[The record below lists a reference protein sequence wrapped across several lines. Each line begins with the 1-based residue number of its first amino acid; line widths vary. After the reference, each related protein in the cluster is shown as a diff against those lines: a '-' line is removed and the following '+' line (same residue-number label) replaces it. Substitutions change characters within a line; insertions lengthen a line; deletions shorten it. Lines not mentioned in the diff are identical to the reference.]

1 LPVTSSHELVTGS
14 PVTESKFILMKLRSI
29 LLFLFPLFCITA
41 VAQTDSSHLRISLLT
56 CSPGAELYSTFG
68 HTAIRVT
75 DSTRGIDM
83 VYNYG
88 TFDDRDPNFYVKFT
102 KGIMVYALSNYS
114 YQDFLQEYA
123 YEKRYVI
130 EQELNLNGGEKQ
142 KLYAALQENAQEQN
156 RYYNY
161 YFHTD
166 NCTTRARDM
175 IAQKTGASVVFKN
188 ILPEKVPTF
197 RNLIHTYLDKGNQDW
212 SKFGI
217 DLLLGSNLDKKVT
230 NESSMFLPD
239 YLLKGFD
246 SATVDGRKLVTAKN
260 NVLPVAPV
268 PPSVT
273 LFTPL
278 FVFGMLFIII
288 TLLSLSTSKYAQGF
302 LNVFDAV
309 FFLLIGFFGIV
320 VVTLWAIRVD
330 TVCRDNY
337 NVAWALPTHFFVAF
351 VVYLK
356 RKWIQQYFRMV
367 FVLTVLFALCW
378 LFFIPQK
385 INMAVLPLLGIVLV
399 RSNFRG
405 DLFKKRLKTKNT
417 TNVFFSSNTTNV
429 ELK

>member
-1 LPVTSSHELVTGS
+1 
-14 PVTESKFILMKLRSI
+14 MKLRSI

-41 VAQTDSSHLRISLLT
+41 SAQTDSSHLRISLLT
-56 CSPGAELYSTFG
+56 CGPGTELYSTFG

-75 DSTRGIDM
+75 DSARGVDM

-102 KGIMVYALSNYS
+102 RGIMIYALSNYS
-114 YQDFLQEYA
+114 FQEFLQEYA
-123 YEKRYVI
+123 YERRYVI
-130 EQELNLNGGEKQ
+130 EQELNLNGDEKQ
-142 KLYAALQENAQEQN
+142 RLYAALQENALEQN

-175 IAQKTGASVVFKN
+175 ITQKTGASVVFKN
-188 ILPEKVPTF
+188 ILPEKVPSF
-197 RNLIHTYLDKGNQDW
+197 RNLIHTYLNKANQHW

-217 DLLLGSNLDKKVT
+217 DLLLGSNLDHKVT

-239 YLLKGFD
+239 YLLMGFD
-246 SATVDGRKLVTAKN
+246 SAMVDGRKLVTAKN

-278 FVFGMLFIII
+278 FVFGMVFIII
-288 TLLSLSTSKYAQGF
+288 TLLSFSTQKYAQGF

-309 FFLLIGFFGIV
+309 FFLLIGLFGV
-320 VVTLWAIRVD
+320 VIVTLWAIRVD
-330 TVCRDNY
+330 DVCRNNY
-337 NVAWALPTHFFVAF
+337 NLGWALPTHFFMAF

-356 RKWIQQYFRMV
+356 RKWIQQYFRVV
-367 FVLTVLFALCW
+367 FVLTLLFAVCW
-378 LFFIPQK
+378 FFIPQK

-417 TNVFFSSNTTNV
+417 TNEFFGSNTKNA

>member
-1 LPVTSSHELVTGS
+1 
-14 PVTESKFILMKLRSI
+14 MKLRSI

-41 VAQTDSSHLRISLLT
+41 IAQTDSSHLRISLLT

-102 KGIMVYALSNYS
+102 RGIMIYALSNYS
-114 YQDFLQEYA
+114 FQEFLQEYA
-123 YEKRYVI
+123 YERRYVI
-130 EQELNLNGGEKQ
+130 EQELNLNGDEKQ
-142 KLYAALQENAQEQN
+142 RLYAALQENALEQN

-175 IAQKTGASVVFKN
+175 ITQKSGASVVFKS
-188 ILPEKVPTF
+188 ILPEKVPSF
-197 RNLIHTYLDKGNQDW
+197 RNLIHTYLDKANQHW

-246 SATVDGRKLVTAKN
+246 SAMVDGRKLVAAKN

-278 FVFGMLFIII
+278 FVFATLFIIV
-288 TLLSLSTSKYAQGF
+288 TLLSFSTNKYAQGF

-309 FFLLIGFFGIV
+309 FFLLIGFFGV
-320 VVTLWAIRVD
+320 VIVTLWAIRVD
-330 TVCRDNY
+330 DVCRNNY
-337 NVAWALPTHFFVAF
+337 NLGWALPTHFFMAF

-356 RKWIQQYFRMV
+356 RKWIQQYFRVV
-367 FVLTVLFALCW
+367 FVLTLLFAVCW

-417 TNVFFSSNTTNV
+417 TNVFFSSTTKNA